1 VEVSVKESNE
11 EDQQE
16 SGTTTN
22 RAKRKYR
29 LSPEALAARRA
40 NLERA
45 RAAPK
50 EVVYRA
56 TEKRQSASRAN
67 LKKAIAARKSP
78 QGNASARMNALKH
91 GLDGKKVAESVARLG
106 EDAAEFS
113 EHLES
118 FKRFFRPQG
127 YVEAEL
133 VRRLAETFWRRLRLY
148 AAQVA
153 TEKRIVRQYTRL
165 APEPAPGVNEINAS
179 ETERRAEGLLYF
191 FNRYSVEA
199 LKAADERREQF
210 QSQIECLLRALV
222 KARGGDDFKM
232 LARRRDTKWLT
243 QLDPKWMIF
252 DKLLR
257 ETNVSVE
264 DALKVLTTDPD
275 KIGSHG

>member
-1 VEVSVKESNE
+1 MEAKGESR
-11 EDQQE
+11 DQKSAQG
-16 SGTTTN
+16 S
-22 RAKRKYR
+22 RPKRKYR

-45 RAAPK
+45 RSAPK
-50 EVVYRA
+50 GVMYRS
-56 TEKRQSASRAN
+56 TEKRQAASRAN
-67 LKKAIAARKSP
+67 LQKAIEARNTP
-78 QGNASARMNALKH
+78 EGNTNARMNALKH
-91 GLDGKKVAESVARLG
+91 GLNARNVAHSVARLG
-106 EDAAEFS
+106 EDPEEFR

-118 FKRFFRPQG
+118 FQRFFRPQG
-127 YVEAEL
+127 YVETEL

-148 AAQVA
+148 ASQVA
-153 TEKRIVRQYTRL
+153 AEKQVLRQYTRL
-165 APEPAPGVNEINAS
+165 APEAGEIDAG

-199 LKAADERREQF
+199 LKTTDNRREQF

-243 QLDPKWMIF
+243 HLEPRWVLF

-264 DALKVLTTDPD
+264 DALKILAEDPSEVPPSD
-275 KIGSHG
+275 TRK